1 MIKYHVMVT
10 ENGPK
15 SVGVVGR
22 GSEIEVSI
30 NAILHV
36 VMFEG

>member
-1 MIKYHVMVT
+1 MMVT
-10 ENGPK
+10 KNGPK
-15 SVGVVGR
+15 SVPVGVVGR

>member
-1 MIKYHVMVT
+1 MMVIK
-10 ENGPK
+10 NGPK

>member
-1 MIKYHVMVT
+1 MMVT
-10 ENGPK
+10 ENGLK

-30 NAILHV
+30 SAILYV

>member
-1 MIKYHVMVT
+1 MMVT
-10 ENGPK
+10 ESGPK
-15 SVGVVGR
+15 SVGVVGI